1 MGTEKRRI
9 SFCPHC
15 GNVAPQ
21 RLVYE
26 HETHAKDIDAAG
38 NVTVAEPETY
48 YLALCETC
56 NGPLLYYL
64 DIFSAEDEP
73 AYFPGSEDEQ
83 DEEPVPFYYAARVW
97 PSHGAPAGLPEEV
110 KAAYLEALRIKA
122 VSPQL
127 FAVQI
132 RRTLEAL
139 CNDRAAVKGRL
150 EKRLKD
156 LSVRGEIP
164 PKLAEMS
171 DVLRVLGNA
180 GAHDF
185 EKKLSQRD
193 ANVIDRFFRSIIEYV
208 YVAPHSLNSYRSLA
222 KTFGKPVDEA
232 TEEHIEQEDSTG
244 KKKLVN

>member
-1 MGTEKRRI
+1 MGSEKRRI

-26 HETHAKDIDAAG
+26 HETHVKDIDTAG
-38 NVTVAEPETY
+38 NVMAAEPETY

-56 NGPLLYYL
+56 NGPLLYFL
-64 DIFSAEDEP
+64 DELYPENEP
-73 AYFPGSEDEQ
+73 AYIPGVEDEL
-83 DEEPVPFYYAARVW
+83 DEEPDPFYYAARVW
-97 PSHGAPAGLPEEV
+97 PSHGAPAGLPEAV
-110 KAAYLEALRIKA
+110 KAAYIEALRIKA

-156 LSVRGEIP
+156 LSVKGEIP

-180 GAHDF
+180 GAHDL
-185 EKKLSQRD
+185 EKKLSQHD
-193 ANVIDRFFRSIIEYV
+193 ANVIDRFFRSIVEYV
-208 YVAPHSLNSYRSLA
+208 YVAPHSLNRYRSLA

-232 TEEHIEQEDSTG
+232 SEGQAEEENTLG